1 MAEPFRSTNKVTNS
15 CKRFCFI
22 WQQPDAL
29 HNQRIIMSHF
39 FQQIEAALL
48 PAAIPYTPEYT
59 YSKEVS

>member
-1 MAEPFRSTNKVTNS
+1 LCDDEVAKSS
-15 CKRFCFI
+15 KRFTPI

-48 PAAIPYTPEYT
+48 PSAIPYASEGTDPNAVEH
-59 YSKEVS
+59 

>member
-1 MAEPFRSTNKVTNS
+1 
-15 CKRFCFI
+15 
-22 WQQPDAL
+22 
-29 HNQRIIMSHF
+29 MSHF